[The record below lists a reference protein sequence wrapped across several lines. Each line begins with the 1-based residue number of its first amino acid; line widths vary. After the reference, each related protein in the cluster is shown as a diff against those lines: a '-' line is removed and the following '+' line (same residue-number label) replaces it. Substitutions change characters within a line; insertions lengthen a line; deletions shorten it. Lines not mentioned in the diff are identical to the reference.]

1 MFFLLTAIKKLHIV
15 HTANICMMSIQTTRL
30 KTIVNEV
37 SGGDDF
43 IMKADAEYLST
54 LEPEVW
60 FKSEEFDG
68 GSDGGD
74 LVVEIPSQ
82 QDLLAGVSSPP
93 KPPADPSS
101 TFNSNSLLLESNSN
115 AALLDRQNAMLERKL
130 REGIKELNQ
139 LNDSARKLMA
149 AASLEFP

>member
-1 MFFLLTAIKKLHIV
+1 
-15 HTANICMMSIQTTRL
+15 MMCIHTTRL
-30 KTIVNEV
+30 KTIANEV

-43 IMKADAEYLST
+43 MMKADAEYLST

-93 KPPADPSS
+93 KPPADPGSS
-101 TFNSNSLLLESNSN
+101 FNSNSLLLLESNSN
-115 AALLDRQNAMLERKL
+115 AALLDRQNEMLERKL